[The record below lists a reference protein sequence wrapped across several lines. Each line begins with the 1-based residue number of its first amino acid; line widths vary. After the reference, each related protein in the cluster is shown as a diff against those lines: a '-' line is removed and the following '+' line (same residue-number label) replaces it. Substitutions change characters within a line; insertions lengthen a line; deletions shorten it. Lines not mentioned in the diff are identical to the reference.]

1 MQLDVGHE
9 AECADVDAADGHGM
23 VAVAAADAE
32 ERAVAADAQRDVC
45 GHVLDIRDTVTRM
58 LEEARFLH
66 RHDDTHILVRIERE
80 DALQDGRRLRLIRIR
95 ENRYR

>member
-32 ERAVAADAQRDVC
+32 ERAVTADAQSDIC
-45 GHVLDIRDTVTRM
+45 PDVLDVRDAVARV
-58 LEEARFLH
+58 LEEARLLH